1 MMTNQLYSNLPIPPG
16 EFLEE
21 VLEDMGM
28 TKNEFAKRMKRPA
41 TKMNSIFQG
50 KKEIT
55 PETALQLEKVTEVP
69 AHVWSGLEKEYRLA
83 LARVENKKRTEEK
96 NDELPLIKRYCYNN
110 LAELGIIEKKKDR
123 YEQLDQL
130 HKFFGVTSLFNIPK
144 ISRYQTLFRQASGA
158 KEKVSEE
165 ALTAWLRIGERAAYQ
180 TECAPFSKEKLRISL
195 SLIRSM
201 TLRAPSEFQKEL
213 ESLLASCG
221 VAFVIVPHFPK
232 TFSHGVSFWVSKE
245 KAVIMNTLRYNWADI
260 FWFSLFHELGHV
272 ILHGSSELFIESSNV
287 DFGKEEKERQADNF
301 ASSQLIPKKEYDEF
315 ISKNSFYENDIKR
328 FSSQIKVHP
337 GIVVGRLQHDKKI
350 EISWHNKL
358 REKCYYDPH
367 LKAVQC

>member
-1 MMTNQLYSNLPIPPG
+1 MMTNELYSNLPIPPG

-21 VLEDMGM
+21 VIEDMGM
-28 TKNEFAKRMKRPA
+28 TKDEFAKRMKRPA
-41 TKMNSIFQG
+41 SNMSHIFQG

-69 AHVWSGLEKEYRLA
+69 AHIWSGLEKEYRLA
-83 LARVENKKRTEEK
+83 LARVESEKRTEEK
-96 NDELPLIKRYCYNN
+96 NDELPLIKKYCYNN

-123 YEQLDQL
+123 YEQLNQL
-130 HKFFGVTSLFNIPK
+130 HKYFGVTSLFNIPK

-180 TECAPFSKEKLRISL
+180 AECSPFNKGKLRENL
-195 SLIRSM
+195 SVIRSM
-201 TLRAPSEFQKEL
+201 TLRAPSEFHAEL

-221 VAFVIVPHFPK
+221 VAFIIVPHFQK

-260 FWFSLFHELGHV
+260 FWFSLFHELGHI

-301 ASSQLIPKKEYDEF
+301 ASSQLIPKKEYDDF
-315 ISKNSFYENDIKR
+315 LSRGSFYKNDIKN
-328 FSSQIKVHP
+328 FSSKIGIHP
-337 GIVVGRLQHDKKI
+337 GIVVGRLQHEKRI
-350 EISWHNKL
+350 ETSWHNDL
-358 REKCYYDPH
+358 RKKYSFVVKDKQ
-367 LKAVQC
+367 LV